1 MKFTKLTPWLAV
13 LPFILLFSYCTEEQR
28 MYSRSAEKAYVDVL
42 FAMHQGDE
50 AGTREAARDLDLS
63 IGELRQRWF
72 RPLGE
77 ENMDEVLYRLEKAE
91 MAYGDAR
98 ESIENGNLPLAAI
111 QLDRATYELEAAD
124 PTAFN
129 TLYIGSIYDFVGGW
143 LEVDYVVMDNE
154 LCSLKW
160 EDFTPYGRDAQK
172 LWRQVKHNRPSDIIY
187 GNDASAIDQ
196 KAFSNA
202 HNAMELRLEE
212 FVEILK
218 TQDQCQA
225 QAAAFEVT
233 EAMWDLVKLFGTKP
247 RVNF

>member
-1 MKFTKLTPWLAV
+1 M
-13 LPFILLFSYCTEEQR
+13 
-28 MYSRSAEKAYVDVL
+28 
-42 FAMHQGDE
+42 
-50 AGTREAARDLDLS
+50 
-63 IGELRQRWF
+63 
-72 RPLGE
+72 
-77 ENMDEVLYRLEKAE
+77 
-91 MAYGDAR
+91 
-98 ESIENGNLPLAAI
+98 
-111 QLDRATYELEAAD
+111 
-124 PTAFN
+124 
-129 TLYIGSIYDFVGGW
+129 
-143 LEVDYVVMDNE
+143 
-154 LCSLKW
+154 
-160 EDFTPYGRDAQK
+160 DAQ
-172 LWRQVKHNRPSDIIY
+172 HNRPSDIIY